1 MMSCGATLQTQQDNT
16 VLRTPI
22 LQRSMPYEETDDGHR
37 ITLTEDVIPHSKDL
51 FEKGLQLEAI
61 LLAHEYLEQKL
72 NALVRQT
79 DEDRHTV
86 HRQFKQVI
94 DMLASANLISADDY
108 EVLREF
114 NRLRNINANQILN
127 FSLTMKGAKKGDM
140 IKTMNLAEDSE
151 KIISNLQQNIERRKK
166 KRKKT

>member
-1 MMSCGATLQTQQDNT
+1 
-16 VLRTPI
+16 
-22 LQRSMPYEETDDGHR
+22 MPYEDTDDGHR
-37 ITLTEDVIPHSKDL
+37 ITLTEDVIPHAKDL

-72 NALVRQT
+72 NALVRHT
-79 DEDRHTV
+79 DEDRHTF

-94 DMLASANLISADDY
+94 DVLASANLVSADDY
-108 EVLREF
+108 QVLKEF

-140 IKTMNLAEDSE
+140 IKAMNLAEESE

-166 KRKKT
+166 KRKKS

>member
-1 MMSCGATLQTQQDNT
+1 
-16 VLRTPI
+16 
-22 LQRSMPYEETDDGHR
+22 MPYKDADDGHR
-37 ITLTEDVIPHSKDL
+37 VTLADNVMHHARDV

-72 NALVRQT
+72 NALYRQAAG
-79 DEDRHTV
+79 DQQTV

-94 DMLASANLISADDY
+94 DMLASANLVSAVDY
-108 EVLREF
+108 QVLNEF

-140 IKTMNLAEDSE
+140 IKAINLADESE
-151 KIISNLQQNIERRKK
+151 RIISNLRQNIESRKSRKK
-166 KRKKT
+166 QR